1 VRRKSFANVSK
12 TLSIA
17 LSKGRILDQ
26 TLPMLAMAGIRPA
39 EDARTTRKLRVDT
52 DDPQVKILL
61 VRASDVPAYVQYG
74 GADVGI
80 TGKDILL
87 EHTGGGIYEPLDL
100 GISRCRLVLA
110 GKKGAD
116 QRGAAR
122 LRVATKYPLVTRD
135 YFARRGQQVEII
147 KLYGSMEL
155 APLVG
160 MADLIVD
167 ITDTGST
174 LKANGLDVL
183 APIADISARLIVN
196 KASMKMKHE
205 RIHALIADL
214 RKTLPDP
221 CENE

>member
-1 VRRKSFANVSK
+1 MSN

-17 LSKGRILDQ
+17 LSKGRILEQ
-26 TLPMLAMAGIRPA
+26 TLPLLAGAGIYPA
-39 EDARTTRKLRVDT
+39 EDAMTTRKLRVDT
-52 DDPQVKILL
+52 RDPSTKLLL

-80 TGKDILL
+80 TGKDTLL
-87 EHTGGGIYEPLDL
+87 EHEGGGIYEPLDL
-100 GISRCRLVLA
+100 MISRCRLVLA
-110 GKKGAD
+110 GRKGAD
-116 QRGAAR
+116 QITTGR
-122 LRVATKYPLVTRD
+122 LRVATKYPLVTRNF
-135 YFARRGQQVEII
+135 FARRGQQVEVI

-174 LKANGLDVL
+174 LKANGLEVL
-183 APIADISARLIVN
+183 APIADISSRLIVN

-214 RKTLPDP
+214 RKTLM
-221 CENE
+221 ENTNNE

>member
-1 VRRKSFANVSK
+1 VSK

-26 TLPMLAMAGIRPA
+26 TLPLLAVAGIRPA

-52 DDPQVKILL
+52 DDPLVKILL

-100 GISRCRLVLA
+100 NISRCRLVLA

-116 QRGAAR
+116 KRTGAR

-135 YFARRGQQVEII
+135 YFARIGQQVEII

-183 APIADISARLIVN
+183 APIADISSRLIVN
-196 KASMKMKHE
+196 KASMKMKHA
-205 RIHALIADL
+205 RIQALIADL
-214 RKTLPDP
+214 RKTIPDT
-221 CENE
+221 CEHE